1 MDWRNKNVFL
11 KDEKITDMSS
21 PRLSPNEV
29 RNIVYDLQKFTNYGK
44 ACIIPEYKVTHN
56 WTKRSIFWD
65 LPYWKDNLLQHDID
79 SMHIDYEASENIP
92 ECIAHS
98 KIQKSRHQ
106 TLFIPEGKVK
116 HR

>member
-11 KDEKITDMSS
+11 KGEKITDMSS

-44 ACIIPEYKVTHN
+44 ACIIPEYKVTHS

-65 LPYWKDNLLQHDID
+65 LPYWKDTLLRQNLYV
-79 SMHIDYEASENIP
+79 MHIEKNFFDNVFYTPIDV
-92 ECIAHS
+92 
-98 KIQKSRHQ
+98 Q
-106 TLFIPEGKVK
+106 GKTK
-116 HR
+116 HNKKAREDLEKWCN